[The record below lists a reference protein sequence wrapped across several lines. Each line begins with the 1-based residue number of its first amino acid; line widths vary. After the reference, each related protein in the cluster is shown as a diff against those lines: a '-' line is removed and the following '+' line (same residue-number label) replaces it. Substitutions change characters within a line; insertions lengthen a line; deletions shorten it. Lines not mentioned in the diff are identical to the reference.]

1 MERKYLRNLLFIL
14 AIIISSPLMAQEIC
28 NNGIDDDGD
37 GFIDCYD
44 NECANNVVCD
54 GLFIG
59 NDADC
64 VIPAPPAPAFTMT
77 LDFATPNETANHLS
91 RIAIGDLDRDGT
103 PEIISMNRYTKRIFI
118 LNGNDGSIKHQA
130 LLANDATPNWEIA
143 IANVDND
150 NCGEI
155 FFLGTDSR
163 IYAYDCQLNFLWRT
177 IRMPG
182 DHDPINFGLADFDGD
197 GLVELYCKD
206 QIFDAHS
213 GRRLVATTASSSN
226 SFRAWQRMNGG
237 PVAVDILGDSRLE
250 LVLGLSIYQVNIPA
264 ARNTDGGS
272 LTLLQSRNEY
282 FVRNQYNAT
291 SVADFNQDGHLDV
304 IASGSTIG
312 YDQNTTIFFWDVFN
326 NTVST
331 YRDLTGDYAPNGW
344 GQGTGRVNIADLDG
358 DGNLNLSY
366 VSGKYLYALREN
378 MTLLWRV
385 VINEE
390 TSGHTGCT
398 LFDFNGDGK
407 SEIVYRDEQ
416 YLYIID
422 GTDGSI
428 FTSQRCISRTNR
440 EYPIVADVDADGST
454 EICVTCGFDDVQSWA
469 NFNTLSYSQYAH
481 IRVFRSASEPWVPAR
496 RLWNQHG
503 YFVVNVNDDLT
514 IPRQIQKHHLVFST
528 GTCTQGPNRPL
539 NKFLNQSPFLNSQ
552 GCPQFAGPNI
562 TFGTTDPVISVPTC
576 PELNFTVSFDI
587 TNLGNVS
594 IAGDIPISFYS
605 SNPLLPGATLL
616 NTITVNLNL
625 EVNDTYAIVN
635 APVTGIGSDS
645 LYIVLNDNGS
655 TVPTPITLPNTP
667 YIECDPSDNIFGVR
681 LNYLPAPITALEIN
695 PNETCSAPANGAARA
710 FVPVGGIE
718 NTADYDFYWFDGT
731 TAGPIASA
739 DFVGPFYTGIPG
751 GDYTVFARH
760 KTVSCGSD
768 TTQVTVT
775 EATTILPAVTITKI
789 SDQTQCNPPNGRLEA
804 NVAGGNAGYSFEW
817 EDVGAPIGVSGPVLA
832 NQAAGT
838 YTVVVTSSGGCQATA
853 SANIADFA
861 QEPDLNASATGI
873 TNCSDPN
880 SGTVTAEAI
889 VAGVAQPAANY
900 TFNWYFYDNGTATRG
915 SLLPPAHGA
924 AGTPNRNLL
933 PVGFYE
939 VEVIEIASGCPGN
952 TSEIVEVT
960 DDTQIPTVLF
970 TELAPQTSCDPNN
983 PNGSL
988 SADAQL
994 GGVTQDPSLYTFEW
1008 FVGQNTL
1015 PANAHANVS
1024 GVNNRIAE
1032 GLRGGGQSYTVRIRN
1047 IATQCFTT
1055 AHTTVTENL
1064 QVPVVTL
1071 SSTDNGICNPALAT
1085 SNFNGSV
1092 TASVTF
1098 AGNPVTDFTGYTF
1111 TWYNGSVASG
1121 TPRTE
1126 TGSSISQVNTGYYTV
1141 VVTRND
1147 VSCASTPETAEV
1159 GNNAVLPTIT
1169 TSENGSTNCAGP
1181 ANGEALV
1188 TDVDGVGTPATYTYQ
1203 WHTGNNLSAPIGGA
1217 VNSTLTGLQGGPG
1230 AFFTV
1235 LVTNTNNGCQN
1246 TATVEVPD
1254 EREFPII
1261 TLSSTENT
1269 ICAGTPDGTTSL
1281 ATLNYQGAA
1290 VPAPFAGYTFN
1301 WSSGQTTATATAL
1314 AAGTYTLTVTKTD
1327 VGCASDPANIDVVDN
1342 FFIPVIALTTTNQ
1355 TSCDPGNPNGVLA
1368 ATINETTIGGG
1379 AAVTAGYTFAWNEN
1393 GNPFTLPGNAAGTGA
1408 TLNNLIGNLFYS
1420 VTVTRTA
1427 TGCVNTA
1434 SAFLPETI
1442 TNPIVA
1448 AAVSSDVTRCDTPNG
1463 AIVANVGG
1471 SQTGYTFF
1479 WLNETGTN
1487 QTADNA
1493 VVIANA
1499 NATIVNDGNYTG
1511 LIPGYYT
1518 VVARDNNTACLSQPI
1533 TRTVID
1539 ATVNSTIT
1547 VTLGPTFPA
1556 SCAANDGQMSATV
1569 SGGVGPF
1576 DLFWHFGGP
1585 VNNNINFFTNPP
1597 QFNAPN
1603 DVPFQTDLSTTS
1615 SNLNN
1620 LESRLYT
1627 LVVRDIGNGCGNYE
1641 TVFLPFN
1648 DGHDIDTNILPA
1660 TNCTAVNGGVEVTV
1674 TNIIP
1679 ATNDFQDYTYI
1690 LYSGENPDPANQI
1703 GPVLGPGG
1711 AVTNPVVYS
1720 SLAPGR
1726 YTIEVRQDFGAFG
1739 SNCPVYEVIEIEQH
1753 AFSPLVDI
1761 TGTISNTACD
1771 VLAGADGEASIRFD
1785 TDPNDQTTNITYTI
1799 DVSPAPLGWGGPVP
1813 VGPFLPPALPGN
1825 FTITGLSPDNIV
1837 PQYTVSV
1844 TANGCT
1850 TQRLVTIPNTPAMPQ
1865 VPGSEI
1871 TILPAL
1877 YCDPALEINASVEVR
1892 NVINGGAPDNI
1903 NDYTFEWF
1911 DDAGLT
1917 SSILNAA
1924 GNATPVKG
1932 GEILSNVG
1940 APLPSVTITAA
1951 SYWVVVTKQNAGTTG
1966 GVGCVSAPFMA
1977 VVPNQTVNPTFTLS
1991 PFANTACDL
2000 NFEGSLRVNVTN
2012 PGSIPT
2018 ATYTY
2023 NFNPAN
2029 PDGGGIFAGNDGD
2042 GDGTDGDRDNPTNLE
2057 DGVYQLQITND
2068 ASGCQSSAQ
2077 ASIVKTATPIIVAS
2091 ANPIDQS
2098 ICTPPNGSITVIDVS
2113 VGGVVDPV
2121 HTNFDFT
2128 WYENDPNSVP
2138 IINAVNGADALS
2150 NIAAGVYFVKAR
2162 KIAGLPLGSGCE
2174 SAPLRVDI
2182 QDVSRD
2188 PALSFTLLT
2197 PTSSCNPAN
2206 PNGTIIA
2213 VASERDGSTDTYTF
2227 AWTLNGGALHA
2238 ATLQNDASPTSQLT
2252 NATFGNYELSI
2263 TNTVTGCV
2271 FTSGATL
2278 IENLSMSLPNIVQVT
2293 PINPTDC
2300 FPTGSARVSQI
2311 TIGGTT
2317 TFTAPPDDIDT
2328 NFDYEW
2334 YSGSTAPA
2342 NLLVGEQNSSL
2353 LNQLP
2358 NTYFVLVRDLTTDCP
2373 STFVEVVIDSADI
2386 VYPVVAIQETIP
2398 QISCDPAVGTATLVA
2413 TGDGQND
2420 TNPNYTFTWFPSLDL
2435 SGASFANT
2443 STITNIV
2450 SGDYSV
2456 EVLNSLTNCRASA
2469 LMIVVNDSSA
2479 FKPILS
2485 LTSGPLTEC
2494 DSLDGFV
2501 FARGVPFPLNAG
2513 YPFNPYDYT
2522 AHLYIGQ
2529 NPVLSNPPDFIMP
2542 PDPNPFS
2549 LPSFLQPNLQPNTYT
2564 VRLID
2569 NNTSCETIS
2578 TIVLEDER
2586 VFPTPVIQTIAPV
2599 TNCDPANP
2607 NGVGRVSVNGV
2618 VVGYNFDWYEG
2629 NVVAGTP
2636 IYTGVEYG
2644 QLRPVPQEYIIEA
2657 RNMVTG
2663 CLGTAVAT
2671 IANNPV
2677 AIPIPTIEILS
2688 HVTSC
2693 VLDNGALA
2701 ASVGG
2706 NTKDYIF
2713 DWYDGTQETPP
2724 ADFIG
2729 EIYRDLAVG
2738 PYSVTAT
2745 SKITGCKSPLRTAT
2759 IESRPEIPVIDFR
2772 VQSAT
2777 CGLSNGFATI
2787 LIVSPVP
2794 IGTIEWFDEGGSPI
2808 VVGPNL
2814 SEVLPGIYTVVVTT
2828 ELGCVASR
2836 EIPIDTEIRPFNGIS
2851 RYSSPGQNDYFH
2863 IDCIDNFPNNIVKIY
2878 NRAGTLVYEGERY
2891 DNATTIFDGKSNK
2904 GVSIMGTDLPDG
2916 TYFYIIDKR
2925 NGSKPLTGYLEIVN

>member
-1 MERKYLRNLLFIL
+1 MEPKYLRNLLLTL
-14 AIIISSPLMAQEIC
+14 AIFVVAPVMAQEIC

-37 GFIDCYD
+37 GFVDCYD
-44 NECANNVVCD
+44 NECANSVVCED
-54 GLFIG
+54 LFIG

-77 LDFATPNETANHLS
+77 LDFASEDETANHLS
-91 RIAIGDLDRDGT
+91 RIAIGDLDRDGI

-118 LNGNDGSIKHQA
+118 LNGDDGSIKHQA
-130 LLANDATPNWEIA
+130 LLENNATPNWEVA
-143 IANVDND
+143 IANVDDD

-177 IRMPG
+177 NRMPG

-213 GRRLVATTASSSN
+213 GRRLVATTVPN
-226 SFRAWQRMNGG
+226 NQWDDRLNGG
-237 PVAVDILGDSRLE
+237 PVAVDILGDTRLE
-250 LVLGLSIYQVNIPA
+250 LVLGLRIYQVNIPA

-304 IASGSTIG
+304 VASGSTIG
-312 YDQNTTIFFWDVFN
+312 HNQNTTIFFWDVFN
-326 NTVST
+326 NTLQT

-366 VSGKYLYALREN
+366 VSGKYLYALRED

-398 LFDFNGDGK
+398 LFDFNGDGQ

-454 EICVTCGFDDVQSWA
+454 EICVTCGFDDVEAWD

-481 IRVFRSASEPWVPAR
+481 IRVFKSASEPWVPAR

-503 YFVVNVNDDLT
+503 YFVVNVNDDLS

-539 NKFLNQSPFLNSQ
+539 NKFLNQSPFLDSQ

-562 TFGTTDPVISVPTC
+562 TFGTTDPVISAPTC
-576 PELNFTVSFDI
+576 PDLNFTVSFDI

-594 IAGDIPISFYS
+594 ISGDIPISFYS

-625 EVNDTYAIVN
+625 EVNDTYAIVD
-635 APVTGIGSDS
+635 APITGIGSDS
-645 LYIVLNDNGS
+645 LYIVLNDNG
-655 TVPTPITLPNTP
+655 TTIPTPITLPNTP

-681 LNYLPAPITALEIN
+681 LNYLPAPLTAVEVN

-768 TTQVTVT
+768 TTQVTIND
-775 EATTILPAVTITKI
+775 AITILPAVTITVV

-817 EDVGAPIGVSGPVLA
+817 EDVGAPIGVSGPILA

-838 YTVVVTSSGGCQATA
+838 YTVVVTSSGGCQITA
-853 SANIADFA
+853 SANIADLA
-861 QEPDLNASATGI
+861 QEPDLTANATGVI
-873 TNCSDPN
+873 NCNDPN
-880 SGTVTAEAI
+880 SGSVTAEALI
-889 VAGVAQPAANY
+889 GGVAQPAANF
-900 TFNWYFYDNGTATRG
+900 TFNWYFYDNGTSTRG
-915 SLLPPAHGA
+915 SLLPPVHGA

-939 VEVIEIASGCPGN
+939 VEVTEIASGCPG
-952 TSEIVEVT
+952 TTTEIVEVT
-960 DDTQIPTVLF
+960 DDTQLPTVLF

-983 PNGSL
+983 PNGSV

-994 GGVTQDPSLYTFEW
+994 GGVTQDPAEYTFEW

-1015 PANAHANVS
+1015 PANAHTDVS

-1032 GLRGGGQSYTVRIRN
+1032 NLSSGGQSYTVRITN

-1055 AHTTVTENL
+1055 AHTTVSEDIV
-1064 QVPVVTL
+1064 VPIVTL
-1071 SSTDNGICNPALAT
+1071 SPTDNGICDPALST
-1085 SNFNGSV
+1085 NNFNGSV
-1092 TASVTF
+1092 IASVTF
-1098 AGNPVTDFTGYTF
+1098 DGVPVADFTDYTF

-1121 TPRTE
+1121 APRAE
-1126 TGSSISQVNTGYYTV
+1126 TGSSITQVNSGYYTV

-1147 VSCASTPETAEV
+1147 VSCSSTPETAEV
-1159 GNNAVLPTIT
+1159 GNDAVLPVIT
-1169 TSENGSTNCAGP
+1169 TAEIGSTNCTGP
-1181 ANGEALV
+1181 ANGEASV
-1188 TDVDGVGTPATYTYQ
+1188 TDVDGVGTPANYTYQ
-1203 WHTGNNLSAPIGGA
+1203 WHTGNDLSSPIGGA
-1217 VNSTLTGLQGGPG
+1217 INSTVTGLQGGAG

-1235 LVTNTNNGCQN
+1235 QVTNTNNGCRN
-1246 TATVEVPD
+1246 TATIEVPD
-1254 EREFPII
+1254 EKEFPII
-1261 TLSSTENT
+1261 TLSSTPNT
-1269 ICAGTPDGTTSL
+1269 ICTGTPDGTTSL
-1281 ATLNYQGAA
+1281 ATLTYQGAA
-1290 VPAPFAGYTFN
+1290 VASPFTGYTFN
-1301 WSSGQTTATATAL
+1301 WSSGQTTSTATAL
-1314 AAGTYTLTVTKTD
+1314 AAGAYTLTVTKTD
-1327 VGCASDPANIDVVDN
+1327 VGCTSDPVNVDVAND
-1342 FFIPVIALTTTNQ
+1342 FYIPVISLTPTNQ
-1355 TSCDPGNPNGVLA
+1355 TSCDPGNPNGVIA
-1368 ATINETTIGGG
+1368 ATIDETSIGGG
-1379 AAVTAGYTFAWNEN
+1379 AVVTAGYTFTWEEN
-1393 GNPFTLPGNAAGTGA
+1393 GNPFTTPGNAAGTGA
-1408 TLNNLIGNLFYS
+1408 TVNNLVGDLFYS
-1420 VTVTRTA
+1420 VVVTRSA

-1434 SAFLPETI
+1434 SVFLPETI

-1463 AIVANVGG
+1463 AIQANVGG
-1471 SQTGYTFF
+1471 NQNGFTFF

-1493 VVIANA
+1493 LVIANA
-1499 NATIVNDGNYTG
+1499 DATIVDDGNYTG

-1518 VVARDNNTACLSQPI
+1518 VVARDNNTSCLSQPI

-1539 ATVNSTIT
+1539 ATVLSTIT

-1556 SCAANDGQMSATV
+1556 SCAANNGQMSATV

-1576 DLFWHFGGP
+1576 DLFWHVGGP
-1585 VNNNINFFTNPP
+1585 SNSDINFFNNPP
-1597 QFNAPN
+1597 QFTPPN

-1627 LVVRDIGNGCGNYE
+1627 LVVRDVGNGCGNYE

-1648 DGHDIDTNILPA
+1648 DGHDINTNITPA
-1660 TNCTAVNGGVEVTV
+1660 TNCTAVNGEVEVTV

-1690 LYSGENPDPANQI
+1690 LYSGENPDPVNQI

-1720 SLAPGR
+1720 SLAPGK
-1726 YTIEVRQDFGAFG
+1726 YTVEVRQDLGAFG

-1761 TGTISNTACD
+1761 TGTIANTACD
-1771 VLAGADGEASIRFD
+1771 LVAGADGEASIQFD
-1785 TDPNDQTTNITYTI
+1785 IDPNDQTTNITYTVDI
-1799 DVSPAPLGWGGPVP
+1799 NPAPLGWGGPTP

-1825 FTITGLSPDNIV
+1825 FTITGLSPDNAV
-1837 PQYTVSV
+1837 PQYTITV
-1844 TANGCT
+1844 TANGCSA
-1850 TQRLVTIPNTPAMPQ
+1850 QRLVSIPNAPAIPQ
-1865 VPGSEI
+1865 VLNSEV

-1892 NVINGGAPDNI
+1892 NVINDGAPDNL

-1924 GNATPVKG
+1924 GNATATKG

-1940 APLPSVTITAA
+1940 APLPSVNITAA
-1951 SYWVVVTKQNAGTTG
+1951 PYWVVATKVNAGTTG
-1966 GVGCVSAPFMA
+1966 GLGCVSAPFMA
-1977 VVPNQTVNPTFTLS
+1977 VVPDQSVNPTITLT
-1991 PFANTACDL
+1991 PFANTACDA

-2012 PGSIPT
+2012 AGSVPS

-2023 NFNPAN
+2023 NFNVAN
-2029 PDGGGIFAGNDGD
+2029 PDGGGVFAGNDGD
-2042 GDGTDGDRDNPTNLE
+2042 GLGIDGDRDNPQTLE
-2057 DGVYQLQITND
+2057 EGVYQLLAIND
-2068 ASGCQSSAQ
+2068 ASGCQASAQ
-2077 ASIVKTATPIIVAS
+2077 ATIIKTSTPIIVAS
-2091 ANPIDQS
+2091 ATPVDQS
-2098 ICTPPNGSITVIDVS
+2098 ICTPLNGSITVVDVT
-2113 VGGVVDPV
+2113 VGGIVDPV

-2138 IINAVNGADALS
+2138 IINAVNGADALT
-2150 NIAAGVYFVKAR
+2150 NIGAGVYFVKAR
-2162 KIAGLPLGSGCE
+2162 KIAGLPVGSGCE

-2182 QDVSRD
+2182 EDISED
-2188 PALSFTLLT
+2188 PDLEFTMIT
-2197 PTSSCNPAN
+2197 PTSSCNPAD
-2206 PNGTIIA
+2206 PNGIILA
-2213 VASERDGSTDTYTF
+2213 EASERDGSTDAYTF
-2227 AWTLNGGALHA
+2227 AWTLNGGALHP
-2238 ATLQNDASPTSQLT
+2238 ATVQNDASPTSQLSS
-2252 NATFGNYELSI
+2252 ATFGDYELTI

-2278 IENLSMSLPNIVQVT
+2278 IENLSLSLPNIVQVT

-2300 FPTGSARVSQI
+2300 FPTGSASVTQI

-2317 TFTAPPDDIDT
+2317 TLTAPPDDIDT

-2334 YSGSTAPA
+2334 YSGSTTPA
-2342 NLLVGEQNSSL
+2342 DLIAGETNSSL

-2373 STFVEVVIDSADI
+2373 STFVEVLIDSADI
-2386 VYPVVAIQETIP
+2386 VYPVVAIAETVP
-2398 QISCDPAVGTATLVA
+2398 QISCDPAVGTGTLVA
-2413 TGDGQND
+2413 TGDGQTD
-2420 TNPNYTFTWFPSLDL
+2420 SNPNYSFTWFPSLDL

-2443 STITNIV
+2443 STINNVV

-2469 LMIVVNDSSA
+2469 LMIVANDSAS

-2494 DSLDGFV
+2494 DSLDGFI
-2501 FARGVPFPLNAG
+2501 FARGVPFAPAAG
-2513 YPFNPYDYT
+2513 YPFSPYNYT
-2522 AHLYIGQ
+2522 AQLYVGQ

-2542 PDPNPFS
+2542 LDPNPFG
-2549 LPSFLQPNLQPNTYT
+2549 LPSFLQPNLSPDTYT

-2569 NNTSCETIS
+2569 NNTSCETVDI
-2578 TIVLEDER
+2578 IVLEDER

-2599 TNCDPANP
+2599 TNCDPTIP
-2607 NGVGRVSVNGV
+2607 NGVGRVSVDGV

-2636 IYTGVEYG
+2636 VYTGVEYG
-2644 QLRPVPQEYIIEA
+2644 QLRPIPQEYIVEA

-2663 CLGTAVAT
+2663 CVGTVIAT

-2677 AIPIPTIEILS
+2677 GIPIPQIEILS

-2693 VLDNGALA
+2693 VMDNGALA
-2701 ASVGG
+2701 ASVNG
-2706 NTKDYIF
+2706 NTRDYIF
-2713 DWYDGTQETPP
+2713 DWYGGTQETPP
-2724 ADFIG
+2724 ADFVG

-2745 SKITGCKSPLRTAT
+2745 DKVTGCKSPLATET
-2759 IESRPEIPVIDFR
+2759 IESRPALPEIDFR
-2772 VQSAT
+2772 TQSAT

-2787 LIVSPVP
+2787 LIVSEVP
-2794 IGTIEWFDEGGSPI
+2794 IGTIEWFDSNNAPI

-2814 SEVLPGIYTVVVTT
+2814 TEVLPGTYTVVVTT
-2828 ELGCVASR
+2828 ELGCAASR
-2836 EIPIDTEIRPFNGIS
+2836 EIPIETEIRPFNGIS
-2851 RYSSPGQNDYFH
+2851 RFSSPGQNDYFH
-2863 IDCIDNFPNNIVKIY
+2863 IDCIDNFPNNIVKIF

-2904 GVSIMGTDLPDG
+2904 GISIMGTDLPDG

-2925 NGSKPLTGYLEIVN
+2925 DGSKPLSGYLEIVN